1 MISGEALR
9 RTPADVLGILLH
21 EAAHALA
28 DARGITDT
36 SRQGRYHNK
45 KYALLAA
52 ELGLDVAETA
62 GSAGPSPP
70 SPTPPPDATPA
81 SSRSSIDAMTL
92 WRIDEHA
99 TRAANGATPT

>member
-1 MISGEALR
+1 M
-9 RTPADVLGILLH
+9 LGTLLH

-52 ELGLDVAETA
+52 ELGLDVAEDSRFGWTV
-62 GSAGPSPP
+62 
-70 SPTPPPDATPA
+70 TTVPDATA
-81 SSRSSIDAMTL
+81 GRYATQLALSI
-92 WRIDEHA
+92 
-99 TRAANGATPT
+99 PP